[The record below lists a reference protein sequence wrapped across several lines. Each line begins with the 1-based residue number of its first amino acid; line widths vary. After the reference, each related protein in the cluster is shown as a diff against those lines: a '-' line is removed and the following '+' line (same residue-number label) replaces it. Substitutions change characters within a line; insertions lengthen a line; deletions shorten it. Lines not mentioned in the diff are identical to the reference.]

1 MKTDKKLIQPFIKHD
16 DNASQDGKILKM
28 YFSFRKLAKTMER
41 EELESFVAHG
51 AYAIF
56 WRILEFMRNNKLPVD
71 NVEIISDNLRIK
83 TEYVEQI
90 LNDFDLFHIQNGE
103 YVSDRLLRDLQ
114 LQEEKSKSA
123 RESAKTGWLLS
134 AFNKAYIE
142 FFGQE
147 PVLSSAEIE
156 SLKKYSEKVPNL
168 KDNLRDILYTLKNL
182 KFETDI
188 NFKPCANWLL
198 KDNNLGKL
206 LNGEFGKLK
215 HKKTE
220 KEIAEEEKAYLRQ
233 QEEQNKPSELELKIE
248 TISGKG
254 EALDLITSYP
264 EPKDLRGRLL
274 INPVLRRLMDK
285 FDITDNEIKEEYA
298 KKNEKI

>member
-90 LNDFDLFHIQNGE
+90 LNDFELFHIQNGE

-114 LQEEKSKSA
+114 LQEEKSESA
-123 RESAKTGWLLS
+123 RESAKIKWLLS

-168 KDNLRDILYTLKNL
+168 KDNLRDILYTLKTL

-264 EPKDLRGRLL
+264 EPRDLRGRLL

>member
-123 RESAKTGWLLS
+123 RESA
-134 AFNKAYIE
+134 N
-142 FFGQE
+142 
-147 PVLSSAEIE
+147 
-156 SLKKYSEKVPNL
+156 
-168 KDNLRDILYTLKNL
+168 
-182 KFETDI
+182 
-188 NFKPCANWLL
+188 
-198 KDNNLGKL
+198 
-206 LNGEFGKLK
+206 
-215 HKKTE
+215 
-220 KEIAEEEKAYLRQ
+220 
-233 QEEQNKPSELELKIE
+233 
-248 TISGKG
+248 
-254 EALDLITSYP
+254 
-264 EPKDLRGRLL
+264 RLVVVS
-274 INPVLRRLMDK
+274 I
-285 FDITDNEIKEEYA
+285 
-298 KKNEKI
+298 